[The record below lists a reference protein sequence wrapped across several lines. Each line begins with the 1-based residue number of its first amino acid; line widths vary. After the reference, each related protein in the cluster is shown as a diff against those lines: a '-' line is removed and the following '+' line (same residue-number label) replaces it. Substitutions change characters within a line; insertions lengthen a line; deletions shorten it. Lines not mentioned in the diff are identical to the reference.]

1 MTLYDSRF
9 KGNLSASLSHQLSL
23 VYRSLVVEKED
34 GQAVDPHI
42 KVYVPA
48 IQQQIGDNDCG
59 VFAVAFAL
67 HALLGDKIET
77 IEFDQSKMRLHLL
90 DCLKKK
96 KLTRFPT
103 KPKLSQRSRHFP
115 YREIE
120 LFCTF
125 DGRIIQGRHDRMRGV
140 WKLVPH

>member
-48 IQQQIGDNDCG
+48 IQQQIGDND
-59 VFAVAFAL
+59 
-67 HALLGDKIET
+67 
-77 IEFDQSKMRLHLL
+77 
-90 DCLKKK
+90 
-96 KLTRFPT
+96 
-103 KPKLSQRSRHFP
+103 
-115 YREIE
+115 
-120 LFCTF
+120 
-125 DGRIIQGRHDRMRGV
+125 
-140 WKLVPH
+140 